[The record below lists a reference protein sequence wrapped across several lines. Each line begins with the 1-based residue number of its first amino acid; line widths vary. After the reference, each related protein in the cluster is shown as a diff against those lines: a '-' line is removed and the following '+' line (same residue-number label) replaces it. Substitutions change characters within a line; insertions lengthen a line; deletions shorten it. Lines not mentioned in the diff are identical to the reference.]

1 VYQNRFAGSVSTYIP
16 LVQWPIP
23 LTEPFL
29 LQSSINS
36 PHFDNQKRCDREISQ
51 GHTVFNFTQS
61 KGRGMPTPFQQFT
74 YLLVIRVAPVGV
86 PALVVQ
92 TVEADKSGS
101 DGPFVGL
108 VKHANE
114 AFGFVLATEKF

>member
-1 VYQNRFAGSVSTYIP
+1 
-16 LVQWPIP
+16 
-23 LTEPFL
+23 
-29 LQSSINS
+29 
-36 PHFDNQKRCDREISQ
+36 
-51 GHTVFNFTQS
+51 
-61 KGRGMPTPFQQFT
+61 MPTPFQQFT

-92 TVEADKSGS
+92 TVEADEPGS
-101 DGPFVGL
+101 DGPFVSL